1 MQHILCEH
9 SILQGADNYKFY
21 IEFNFYPTWLYLF
34 SFPFLLTLPHLF
46 FFSPL
51 HTTHPKHGMH
61 SQVSSTRRV
70 SDSNHLIHIK
80 FIYLLSLCI
89 PTFKMFGIH
98 FLLFIPPA
106 QSQVLSILH
115 RKTFNSLLKR
125 LPTCSTSLISV

>member
-1 MQHILCEH
+1 MTASL
-9 SILQGADNYKFY
+9 
-21 IEFNFYPTWLYLF
+21 LF
-34 SFPFLLTLPHLF
+34 SLASYPSTSFL
-46 FFSPL
+46 FSPL

-61 SQVSSTRRV
+61 SQVSSNRRV

-89 PTFKMFGIH
+89 PSFKMFGIH
-98 FLLFIPPA
+98 FLLSIPTA

-115 RKTFNSLLKR
+115 RKTFNSLLKC

>member
-1 MQHILCEH
+1 MSTAFCRVLTIIN
-9 SILQGADNYKFY
+9 SILNLTSILHDCISSLSPFFLPFL
-21 IEFNFYPTWLYLF
+21 IF
-34 SFPFLLTLPHLF
+34 SFFP
-46 FFSPL
+46 PL